1 MIQRILLGFG
11 LFPVA
16 LTAGTV
22 VVTSLPDEDHPWEAL
37 TALSGIPLTAGT
49 VVRVGVFPNMTD
61 DQVLDAAAEG
71 WEELDSQFVE
81 FGSPKNIGDGVDGVA
96 GRFEIAVSEDVA
108 AASPWVGEEVSLIV
122 RKEGGQ
128 EFLVARFKGI
138 EFAADPDTGLEQLI
152 SLHLAD
158 ARAITGNR
166 NGALQ
171 LATAP
176 APEVG
181 GFGTWMAGFP
191 AISDPLLKLPAA
203 DADGDGSSNFLEYVT
218 GADPG
223 SGGDPQACEIYADG
237 EELWVR
243 YPRIPG
249 MGDLQPMLESSADL
263 ISGWQRLD
271 MASESEPEPPTAGG
285 IDWRRVRVKGGS
297 AGMEG
302 ASQGFFRL
310 RVGP

>member
-1 MIQRILLGFG
+1 MIQRILLGIG
-11 LFPVA
+11 WFPVA

-22 VVTSLPDEDHPWEAL
+22 VVTSLPDEEHPWEAL
-37 TALSGIPLTAGT
+37 TALDGIPLTAGT
-49 VVRVGVFPNMTD
+49 AVRVGVFPDMTD

-71 WEELDSQFVE
+71 WEELDAQFVE
-81 FGSPKNIGDGVDGVA
+81 FGSPRNIGDGVDGVA
-96 GRFEIAVSEDVA
+96 GRFEIALSEDVPVG
-108 AASPWVGEEVSLIV
+108 SPWVGEEVSLIV

-128 EFLVARFKGI
+128 EFMVARFKGI
-138 EFAADPDTGLEQLI
+138 EFAADPDTGIEQVL

-166 NGALQ
+166 NAALQ

-203 DADGDGSSNFLEYVT
+203 DADGDGRSNFLEYVT

-223 SGGDPQACEIYADG
+223 SGSDPQACQIYAEG
-237 EELWVR
+237 AELWVR

-249 MGDLQPMLESSADL
+249 MGDLQPVLESAADP
-263 ISGWQRLD
+263 GAAWQRLGSP
-271 MASESEPEPPTAGG
+271 SEAEPDPPTAAG

-297 AGMEG
+297 PEPVG
-302 ASQGFFRL
+302 ASLGFFRL